1 MTSIRLKALLA
12 KGEFILAPGVF
23 EMFSARISDRI
34 GFKAL
39 YMTGYGVSGSHL
51 GVADAGLV
59 TYRDMV
65 DRARTIAVGDP
76 GAADRGRGYRF
87 RRADQRAR
95 DRARLRGRR
104 GAGDPDRGSGDA
116 EEMRAHPEPARDPD
130 RATCAARSRSP

>member
-59 TYRDMV
+59 TYR
-65 DRARTIAVGDP
+65 ATFESQGKPAVEMFVSTL
-76 GAADRGRGYRF
+76 YRRYHDGWKGVF
-87 RRADQRAR
+87 YQQTLLPPR
-95 DRARLRGRR
+95 
-104 GAGDPDRGSGDA
+104 
-116 EEMRAHPEPARDPD
+116 
-130 RATCAARSRSP
+130 

>member
-23 EMFSARISDRI
+23 EMFSARIADRI

-76 GAADRGRGYRF
+76 GAADRRRRYRL

-95 DRARLRGRR
+95 R
-104 GAGDPDRGSGDA
+104 P
-116 EEMRAHPEPARDPD
+116 
-130 RATCAARSRSP
+130 CAATRPPGCRRSRSRIRRCRRNAATPRTGA